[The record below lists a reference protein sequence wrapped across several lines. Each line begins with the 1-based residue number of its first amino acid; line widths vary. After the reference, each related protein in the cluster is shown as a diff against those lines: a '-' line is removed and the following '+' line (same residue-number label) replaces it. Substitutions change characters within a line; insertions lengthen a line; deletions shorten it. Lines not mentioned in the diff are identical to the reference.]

1 MSSILL
7 DKIGL
12 TVFPTGTSK
21 KLTLDGET
29 KPYPVYRIDLAS
41 LYYNDQNDRI
51 ATWLSQYNSEHG
63 VEVLGSLDRKQ
74 YNDIIQYFIVQS
86 NPAAI
91 ERTQMNIA
99 MVGQRDPGVVLADGR
114 VIDGNR
120 RFTCL
125 RRLQQESVEPLF
137 FEAVI
142 LNKSLENSRKQIKM
156 LELAIQHGEEK
167 KVDYNPLDRLVGVY
181 QDIVETELF
190 TVEEYSAGT
199 NESIAEVN
207 KRVAQAKLLVE
218 FLEFIKMPKQ
228 YHVAREYQVVNM
240 LGELHDVMRRNPDTA
255 EQIKNTVFTNIMMKT
270 IGDGRKFIRNLSA
283 MNSNGFLPTYLKEQE
298 RISKEIQVRVAEVKP
313 DSKANMDHFVAQNED
328 LSDDL
333 RLSMDKSL
341 LKAKKKETRSKPSQ
355 IVTKS
360 IAMLRDVDTRIVEKL
375 DDTEKDKLRQQ
386 VDKLSQMIG
395 LFDPLFDDAPAPD
408 QKVVDHTAETS
419 FRYKIAPKRYQYPDI
434 ICKHM
439 GRPITSLITT
449 LDFEIRPTSYST
461 IEEVSFM
468 AVFVDEDHQKLC
480 DEMKCRGCVG
490 SVVQIQAILPARASS
505 LQKCYLG
512 IRIADDNK
520 DELQQLIPFDIKMMF
535 SSMMDF

>member
-1 MSSILL
+1 MENWLL
-7 DKIGL
+7 DCIGK
-12 TVFPTGTSK
+12 TIFPTGTSK

-29 KPYPVYRIDLAS
+29 KPYSVYRIRLDQ

-63 VEVLGSLDRKQ
+63 ADVLNSLDRKQ
-74 YNDIIQYFIVQS
+74 YNEIIQYFIVQS
-86 NPAAI
+86 NPTAI

-99 MVGQRDPGVVLADGR
+99 MVGQREPGVILADGR

-125 RRLQQESVEPLF
+125 RRLQQESGEEQF

-167 KVDYNPLDRLVGVY
+167 KVDYNPLDRLVGIY
-181 QDIVETELF
+181 QDIIETELF
-190 TVEEYSAGT
+190 TIEEYAVST
-199 NESIAEVN
+199 NETVTEVN

-228 YHVAREYQVVNM
+228 YHVAREYQIVNI
-240 LGELHDVMRRNPDTA
+240 LAELYDVIRRNPDTA

-270 IGDGRKFIRNLSA
+270 IGDGRKFIRNLAA
-283 MNSNGFLPTYLKEQE
+283 MNINGFLPTYLKEQD
-298 RISKEIQVRVAEVKP
+298 RIGKEVQVRMAQTKP
-313 DSKANMDHFVAQNED
+313 DTKATLDHFIAQNED
-328 LSDDL
+328 LGDDL

-360 IAMLRDVDTRIVEKL
+360 ISMLRDVDTRIVEKL
-375 DDTEKDKLRQQ
+375 DESEKDKLRQQ

-395 LFDPLFDDAPAPD
+395 LFDPLYDDVPAQALPAA
-408 QKVVDHTAETS
+408 VPSAEAS

-434 ICKHM
+434 FCKHM

-449 LDFEIRPTSYST
+449 LEFEIHPNVYSS
-461 IEEVSFM
+461 IDEISFT
-468 AVFVDEDHQKLC
+468 AVFLDEEHQPLC
-480 DEMKCRGCVG
+480 EELRFCVRSG
-490 SVVQIQAILPARASS
+490 DAVQAQAILPARASG

-512 IRIADDNK
+512 IRMADDKK

-535 SSMMDF
+535 ASEMDF